1 MLNVMP
7 ITGALAAVLVAAPG
21 ALAQVTSSPDTA
33 KSPWPT
39 VNRTPTFGDDVSAD
53 SSFVRQ
59 AMRGNYIEVALG
71 RLAESRAEDDGVES
85 FAERMISDHNSMNEE
100 WTALANDNDMKVFP
114 EFGPAGQQTIDRLED
129 LDGDEFDQAYMAEM
143 IRQHEQDLATFGR
156 MRQSAR
162 SSEVRQ
168 LASTGESAIR
178 QHLALA
184 QQVGSGVGVATTA
197 GRAGGVPAPAPV
209 PSNEDRT
216 GRTSDGATG
225 DERDDRNNGSALR
238 SEDRAFVQN
247 VLQDH
252 LMHIK
257 LAQRAQR
264 EATSDETRR
273 LAERMEKDFTEWQG
287 QWEDL
292 AARYEVKAPTH
303 LGNLHGKKV
312 DKLEGASK
320 GSFDQTYASIVAD
333 HLASVVPYFEKEG
346 QEVGVAA
353 ARRLVDDELPM
364 IRENLSRAK
373 QLEGKANEKERNS
386 DRN

>member
-1 MLNVMP
+1 MLKVMP
-7 ITGALAAVLVAAPG
+7 ITVALAAVLAAAPG
-21 ALAQVTSSPDTA
+21 ALAQVTSSTDTA

-53 SSFVRQ
+53 SSFIRQ
-59 AMRGNYIEVALG
+59 ATRGNYTEVALG
-71 RLAESRAEDDGVES
+71 RLAESRAEDDSVES
-85 FAERMISDHNSMNEE
+85 FAERMISDHNSMNQK
-100 WTALANDNDMKVFP
+100 WTALANDNDMKVVP
-114 EFGPAGQQTIDRLED
+114 DFGTAGQQTIDRLED
-129 LDGDEFDQAYMAEM
+129 LDGNEFDQAYVAEM
-143 IRQHEQDLATFGR
+143 IRRHEQDLATFGW

-168 LASTGESAIR
+168 LASTSESAIR

-184 QQVGSGVGVATTA
+184 RQVGSRVGVSTTA
-197 GRAGGVPAPAPV
+197 GRAGGVPVPAPV
-209 PSNEDRT
+209 PTN
-216 GRTSDGATG
+216 DG
-225 DERDDRNNGSALR
+225 ALR

-257 LAQRAQR
+257 LAERAQR
-264 EATSDETRR
+264 QATSEETRR
-273 LAERMEKDFTEWQG
+273 LAERMENDFTEWQER
-287 QWEDL
+287 WEDL
-292 AARYEVKAPTH
+292 ATRYDVKAPTH
-303 LGNLHGKKV
+303 LGNLHGQKV

-353 ARRLVDDELPM
+353 ARRLVDGELPM

-373 QLEGKANEKERNS
+373 QLKGKANEKERNS
-386 DRN
+386 DRK